1 MASPVS
7 DAFKAMDFLTLV
19 IGLVITLLVY
29 SYLLGDNPLYRV
41 AVHLLVGVSAGYAAV
56 IVIRQVIAP
65 ALNQLVTNP
74 TDLDNWP
81 WLIILLFAFLLLF
94 KTIPRLSW
102 MGNSTLAIMVGAG
115 AAVALVGAITGTLW
129 PQIRAASQPTTLG
142 ALGALVTALMTIF
155 ALFYFQFTG
164 IQSEKTPAWR
174 RTARQVGQFV
184 LTVTFGALFA
194 GVLSTSLALLTYQ
207 LGQFFSQLP

>member
-1 MASPVS
+1 MN
-7 DAFKAMDFLTLV
+7 FLTLV

-41 AVHLLVGVSAGYAAV
+41 AVHLLVGVSGGYAAV
-56 IVIRQVIAP
+56 IVVRQVIVP
-65 ALNQLVTNP
+65 ALSPLVNDPTNP
-74 TDLDNWP
+74 DS
-81 WLIILLFAFLLLF
+81 LLWVIPLLLAFLLLF
-94 KTIPRLSW
+94 KTMPRLAW
-102 MGNSTLAIMVGAG
+102 MGNSTLAVLVGAG
-115 AAVALVGAITGTLW
+115 AAVALLGAITGTLW

-142 ALGALVTALMTIF
+142 VLGALVTALMTIF

-164 IQSEKTPAWR
+164 TQPEKPPVWR
-174 RTARQVGQFV
+174 QTIRHVGQFV

-207 LGQFFSQLP
+207 LGQFLSQLP